1 MNHLTVTRSDEARID
16 TRVMADHLGVQ
27 HQNLFEMVKDYKA
40 DFEAL
45 GKVRFETGAS
55 EASRTGQKQRFA
67 LLNEDQCYL
76 MLTFSRNTERVRPLK
91 VKLVQAFKEAREAR
105 KLDETEYLPG
115 YHQLHDVIHRLAAG
129 SSNERF
135 VHMNVNKAINKAVG
149 IDAGQ
154 RGTLEVPAKSLLV
167 VAQMVAQMAL
177 QDAKDHKDGYQRAKD
192 SLGELHKAI
201 SGPARAA

>member
-1 MNHLTVTRSDEARID
+1 MNALAVVVAGEARID

-45 GKVRFETGAS
+45 GKVRFETGLI
-55 EASRTGQKQRFA
+55 EGRGRPVRFA

-91 VKLVQAFKEAREAR
+91 VKLVQAFKQAREAR

-135 VHMNVNKAINKAVG
+135 IHMNMNKAINKAVG

-167 VAQMVAQMAL
+167 VAQMVAALAL

-192 SLGELHKAI
+192 SLSELHKAI
-201 SGPARAA
+201 SRPAKAA